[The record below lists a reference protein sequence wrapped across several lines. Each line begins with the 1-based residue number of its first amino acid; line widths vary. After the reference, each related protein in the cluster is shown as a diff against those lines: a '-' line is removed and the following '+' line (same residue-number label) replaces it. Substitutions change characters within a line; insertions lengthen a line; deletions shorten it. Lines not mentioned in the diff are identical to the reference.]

1 MATHVCV
8 WVRGLR
14 DYARVCGDLRDY
26 ARVCGGLRDYARVCL
41 HLIIVDITSGMMMP
55 LDSWVHTCA

>member
-8 WVRGLR
+8 WVG
-14 DYARVCGDLRDY
+14 GLRDY